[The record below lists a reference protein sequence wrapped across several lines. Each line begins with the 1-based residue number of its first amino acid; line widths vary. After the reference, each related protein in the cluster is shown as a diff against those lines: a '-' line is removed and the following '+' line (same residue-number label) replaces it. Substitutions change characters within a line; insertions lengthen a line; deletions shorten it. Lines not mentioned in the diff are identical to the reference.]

1 MNIGALP
8 AGASHSIK
16 ECHDF
21 LTVLDPNHSSL
32 FPRTDSNSMG
42 SNVGSFTKL
51 LGGCDFGQ
59 VTYPLCASLS
69 SSVKWK

>member
-1 MNIGALP
+1 MSIRALQ
-8 AGASHSIK
+8 AGAFHSIK
-16 ECHDF
+16 ESHDF
-21 LTVLDPNHSSL
+21 LTVLDPNLTFL

-42 SNVGSFTKL
+42 SNLGSFTQL

-69 SSVKWK
+69 VKWK